1 MIPRIS
7 TKGNVFSL
15 LSAAGDI
22 DTLDTTRLSVIV
34 VGANPALS
42 KSFYKGD
49 YFEES
54 ALPDCFSF
62 DGKEPSEQSSDPQS
76 DMCALCPQNA
86 WGSRTTPTGQRVKAC
101 ADQKRLAVVLADDH
115 KGTVYLLQ
123 VTPTSL
129 KNLNS
134 YQKVLTSKSIS
145 PEIVKTRVRFDQTVS
160 HPKLV
165 FEFGGFNEDKAQEHV
180 DTLCG
185 SEEVK
190 IVTGELSALERQ
202 PTFSDYGFTD
212 EEGFIET
219 EVTDE

>member
-7 TKGNVFSL
+7 TKANQFSL
-15 LSAAGDI
+15 LSSAGDI
-22 DTLDTTRLSVIV
+22 DTLNTTRLSLIV

-54 ALPDCFSF
+54 ALPDCFSL
-62 DGKEPSEQSSDPQS
+62 DGKTPNEQSADPQS

-101 ADQKRLAVVLADDH
+101 SDQKRLAVILADDP

-129 KNLNS
+129 KNLNN
-134 YQKVLTSKSIS
+134 YQKVLHSKSIS
-145 PEIVKTRVRFDQTVS
+145 PEIVNTRVSFDEAVS
-160 HPKLV
+160 YPKLV
-165 FEFGGFNEDKAQEHV
+165 FEFGGFVKDTIQEHV
-180 DTLCG
+180 DNLCG